1 MKLISKFDSFIPIS
15 QAETDI
21 NHHVMKKKN
30 FKKNRDVTDG
40 RDDSLR
46 PKKISRKEKNAFLL
60 SEEELNEDLEDW
72 EEIRNY
78 NQYDEDEDEDDFYDE
93 DDDWSDDSI
102 IPNHSNQLK
111 IYRGEATLL
120 FFMLFGVPK
129 MPKSIQLCSGIIC
142 FIN

>member
-78 NQYDEDEDEDDFYDE
+78 NQNDEDEDDFYDE
-93 DDDWSDDSI
+93 DDD
-102 IPNHSNQLK
+102 
-111 IYRGEATLL
+111 
-120 FFMLFGVPK
+120 
-129 MPKSIQLCSGIIC
+129 
-142 FIN
+142 